1 MATNSGQVQNNLP
14 IIPSTFTYNSHIP
27 LQMPY
32 QQQPYNQPQ
41 QGAYQQGPP
50 VMYIPNQ
57 AAYPNQI
64 MYQPI
69 NNQPI
74 INQPINNQPIINQPI
89 NNQPINNQPIINQ
102 PINNQPII
110 NQPIIHQPQSQ
121 QMIYHQS
128 QNPNAQQLVVVATP
142 TTIKRC
148 RYNQDI
154 KHTNQCM
161 IMGQIVKSLKTNNIQ
176 EVDIDLVP
184 LAVALS
190 NLIPRMTKTVM
201 EIIVDYHFSNPEAIQ
216 IMGRRDGAPYGGHY
230 DGANTNLDL
239 KKLPDSLLIILHEF
253 ILLTKTHS
261 AK

>member
-1 MATNSGQVQNNLP
+1 MATNSSQVQNNIP

-32 QQQPYNQPQ
+32 QQQPYQQPQ

-50 VMYIPNQ
+50 VMYVPNQ
-57 AAYPNQI
+57 ASYPNQV
-64 MYQPI
+64 MYQPP
-69 NNQPI
+69 NQQSI
-74 INQPINNQPIINQPI
+74 IYQPT
-89 NNQPINNQPIINQ
+89 
-102 PINNQPII
+102 
-110 NQPIIHQPQSQ
+110 SQ
-121 QMIYHQS
+121 QVVYHQS
-128 QNPNAQQLVVVATP
+128 QTPNTQQLVVATP

-148 RYNQDI
+148 RYSQDI

-184 LAVALS
+184 LASSLS

-239 KKLPDSLLIILHEF
+239 KKLPDSLLIILYEF